1 MLQTNKPCSWV
12 HDSQA
17 FATGVF
23 FKSAGIFSD
32 HVVATAAPL
41 SVFYPLAEDV
51 PDSSECVASAWAW
64 LLRLL
69 WLFTDTTI
77 GVRDL
82 ICQRCCFA
90 SCSTLRSIDPYITA
104 DICKTCPLFWLAVWH
119 FNGETRKPIWFNQHR
134 EFINRISRN
143 TKTCQSNIYI

>member
-69 WLFTDTTI
+69 
-77 GVRDL
+77 
-82 ICQRCCFA
+82 
-90 SCSTLRSIDPYITA
+90 
-104 DICKTCPLFWLAVWH
+104 
-119 FNGETRKPIWFNQHR
+119 
-134 EFINRISRN
+134 
-143 TKTCQSNIYI
+143 